1 MKARRAALAAA
12 DPQAGEALAA
22 AFEARGDW
30 PETGAVVAGF
40 HPMQSEI
47 DPLPLLM
54 RFHARGYALALPCL
68 VPPLILAPPLI
79 SGEVDSGPKVP
90 KTVGLSPSVNPPPA
104 SPVSPLIS
112 GGMQMIFRAYDPIAP
127 LVEGPYGIWQ
137 PSLDAAEVL
146 PDIVLV
152 PLLTFD
158 KQGGRLGYGG
168 GFYDR
173 ALHYLKAVKPVKE
186 RPLMLWGIGFSGQE
200 IAEVPM
206 EPHDQRLDAVLT
218 ERGLTEIRK
227 TF

>member
-1 MKARRAALAAA
+1 MRKDMKARRAALAVA
-12 DPQAGEALAA
+12 DPQAGEALAD
-22 AFEARGDW
+22 AFETRGDW
-30 PETGAVVAGF
+30 PEGGVVIAGF

-54 RFHARGYALALPCL
+54 RFHARGYPLALPSL
-68 VPPLILAPPLI
+68 FESA
-79 SGEVDSGPKVP
+79 E
-90 KTVGLSPSVNPPPA
+90 GL
-104 SPVSPLIS
+104 
-112 GGMQMIFRAYDPIAP
+112 QMIFRAYDPVAH

-137 PSLDAAEVL
+137 PSNDAVEVL

-152 PLLTFD
+152 PLLAFD

-200 IAEVPM
+200 IAKVPM

-218 ERGLTEIRK
+218 ERGWVEIRK